1 MTILVLKTA
10 SMEATIEL
18 WRGHKRLSHHTW
30 TAGRELSS
38 QLLEEI
44 KRQLAGQKLSFDQL
58 DGIVLFKGPGSF
70 TSLRIGATVAN
81 TIAYA
86 ESIPIVGES
95 GNEWVAAGLA
105 RLAKKQND
113 RQVIPEYGSA
123 PNITKPKS

>member
-1 MTILVLKTA
+1 MTTLVLKTA
-10 SMEATIEL
+10 SMEATIEI
-18 WRGHKRLSHHTW
+18 WEGGNRLSRHTW
-30 TAGRELSS
+30 PAGRELSS

-44 KRQLAGQKLSFDQL
+44 KRQLTGQKLSFDRL

-86 ESIPIVGES
+86 ESISIVGES
-95 GNEWVAAGLA
+95 GNEWITTGLA
-105 RLAKKQND
+105 RLAKKEND

>member
-1 MTILVLKTA
+1 
-10 SMEATIEL
+10 
-18 WRGHKRLSHHTW
+18 
-30 TAGRELSS
+30 
-38 QLLEEI
+38 
-44 KRQLAGQKLSFDQL
+44 
-58 DGIVLFKGPGSF
+58 
-70 TSLRIGATVAN
+70 VAN